1 MMKRTSAWFLRE
13 VRKQVKVNPNRP
25 VRFDVDWQ
33 GELREVQKAATELR
47 RIDSSGRPGQW
58 SLAFSEHPDKSNYK
72 LKRIAFLGPDAP
84 RPIRIINGPPIRANK
99 KDELAIKAA
108 LCEPERPL
116 QKTSYAEKQRR
127 RKQALEFERKYPGL
141 LQAIKNQ
148 PPDPIEIALAES
160 AAGQRQQTRLQNEY
174 GPEFYVEMAQPEVM
188 NPTRWIYK
196 IWRGED
202 WLTVHYATL
211 FPAEIAALLT
221 TGESARHAVE
231 RMAPYAH
238 KGREMIWRN
247 QQVAA
252 SGGKA
257 RSTCKD
263 DQIET
268 AFKEYKRRNPKHSYA
283 AAEMKVADDLGYS
296 LHRKLGERVLRMKG
310 ISPAEWYKTML

>member
-1 MMKRTSAWFLRE
+1 MKRTSAWFLRE
-13 VRKQVKVNPNRP
+13 LRKQVKTEPNRP
-25 VRFDVDWQ
+25 VRFDVDWEC
-33 GELREVQKAATELR
+33 ELKEVQKAATELR
-47 RIDSSGRPGQW
+47 RIDASGRPGQW
-58 SLAFSEHPDKSNYK
+58 SLAFSEHPDRSKHK
-72 LKRIAFLGPDAP
+72 IRRVAFLGPDAP
-84 RPIRIINGPPIRANK
+84 RPIRIINGPPIHANK
-99 KDELAIKAA
+99 KDALAIKAA
-108 LCEPERPL
+108 LGEPECPPH
-116 QKTSYAEKQRR
+116 KMSFSEKQRR

-174 GPEFYVEMAQPEVM
+174 GPGYYVEMAQPEVM

-221 TGESARHAVE
+221 TGESARYAVE
-231 RMAPYAH
+231 KMAPYAR

-247 QQVAA
+247 RQVAA

-268 AFKEYKRRNPKHSYA
+268 ALKEYKRRNPKHSYA
-283 AAEMKVADDLGYS
+283 AAEMATASTLGYTS
-296 LHRKLGERVLRMKG
+296 HRKLGERILRMTG
-310 ISPAEWYKTML
+310 ISPAKWYKTML